1 MTSFRLQRIN
11 KQIQREISL
20 LLEYKVKN
28 DTAKLA
34 IITGVECTRD
44 LQHASVF
51 FTTVDTKI
59 RSDVLKILKKL
70 AGSIRGMLGKQ
81 LHLRQIPELTF
92 RIDTSEEYGRA
103 IDRILDKIRENQSE
117 SESAE
122 VDEYNGES
130 AETDI

>member
-51 FTTVDTKI
+51 FTTVDINI
-59 RSDVLKILKKL
+59 RNDVLKILRKL

-81 LHLRQIPELTF
+81 LHLRQIPELNF
-92 RIDTSEEYGRA
+92 KIDTSEEYGRA
-103 IDRILDKIRENQSE
+103 IDKILDKIRENQSE

-122 VDEYNGES
+122 VDEYDGES